1 MSRKPLKR
9 KTKSARRAKPA
20 AKPSRSS
27 KAAALGARKAKAAQR
42 AKPSGKP
49 SSKASARRST
59 RPSTRPSTKPPRTQ
73 KSNDLAALAAVGIGM
88 LDLPVEP
95 AWHEA
100 IVFNLQ
106 LLFKHAAFVDAFALA
121 DETEPGPVFRA

>member
-9 KTKSARRAKPA
+9 KTKSARRAKP
-20 AKPSRSS
+20 SRSR
-27 KAAALGARKAKAAQR
+27 KPAAVAARKAKSAQR
-42 AKPSGKP
+42 AKPSAKP
-49 SSKASARRST
+49 SSKSSA
-59 RPSTRPSTKPPRTQ
+59 RPSTKPPRSQ
-73 KSNDLAALAAVGIGM
+73 KSNDLTALAAVGIGM

-95 AWHEA
+95 AWHAA

-106 LLFKHAAFVDAFALA
+106 LLFKHATFVDAFALA

>member
-9 KTKSARRAKPA
+9 KTKSVRRAKPT
-20 AKPSRSS
+20 AKPSRSR
-27 KAAALGARKAKAAQR
+27 KPAALHARKAKRAPQ
-42 AKPSGKP
+42 AKPSAKPLPKSSAKP
-49 SSKASARRST
+49 SRS
-59 RPSTRPSTKPPRTQ
+59 Q
-73 KSNDLAALAAVGIGM
+73 KSNDLTALAAVGIKM

-95 AWHEA
+95 AWHAA

-106 LLFKHAAFVDAFALA
+106 LVFKHATFVDAFALA

>member
-1 MSRKPLKR
+1 MSRKPLQR
-9 KTKSARRAKPA
+9 KTKSARRTKPA
-20 AKPSRSS
+20 AKPSRSR
-27 KAAALGARKAKAAQR
+27 KASAVGARKTKAAQR
-42 AKPSGKP
+42 AKPPGKP
-49 SSKASARRST
+49 SSKASA
-59 RPSTRPSTKPPRTQ
+59 RPSTRPSTKPPRSQ
-73 KSNDLAALAAVGIGM
+73 KSNDLTALAAVGIGM

-95 AWHEA
+95 AWHET

>member
-20 AKPSRSS
+20 AKLSRSR
-27 KAAALGARKAKAAQR
+27 KPAALGARKTKPAQR
-42 AKPSGKP
+42 AKPSAKSAAKP
-49 SSKASARRST
+49 SPKSSAK
-59 RPSTRPSTKPPRTQ
+59 PLTKPSRSQ
-73 KSNDLAALAAVGIGM
+73 KSDDLTALAAVGIKM
-88 LDLPVEP
+88 LELPVEP
-95 AWHEA
+95 AWHTA

-106 LLFKHAAFVDAFALA
+106 LLFKHATFVDAFALA

>member
-20 AKPSRSS
+20 AKPSRSG
-27 KAAALGARKAKAAQR
+27 KAAALGARKAKAAPR
-42 AKPSGKP
+42 AKQSAKP
-49 SSKASARRST
+49 SSKASAK
-59 RPSTRPSTKPPRTQ
+59 PPTRPSTKPPRSQ
-73 KSNDLAALAAVGIGM
+73 KSNDLTALAAVGIGM

>member
-9 KTKSARRAKPA
+9 KTKSARRAKPP
-20 AKPSRSS
+20 AKSARSR
-27 KAAALGARKAKAAQR
+27 KPAALGARKAKPAQR
-42 AKPSGKP
+42 TKPPAK
-49 SSKASARRST
+49 
-59 RPSTRPSTKPPRTQ
+59 PSTKPSRSQ
-73 KSNDLAALAAVGIGM
+73 KSNDLTVLAAAGIKM

-95 AWHEA
+95 AWHAA

>member
-1 MSRKPLKR
+1 MP
-9 KTKSARRAKPA
+9 
-20 AKPSRSS
+20 
-27 KAAALGARKAKAAQR
+27 
-42 AKPSGKP
+42 
-49 SSKASARRST
+49 
-59 RPSTRPSTKPPRTQ
+59 
-73 KSNDLAALAAVGIGM
+73 NDLSALAAVGIRM

-95 AWHEA
+95 AWHAA

>member
-9 KTKSARRAKPA
+9 KTKSARRAKPL
-20 AKPSRSS
+20 AKSARSR
-27 KAAALGARKAKAAQR
+27 KPAALGARKAKPAQR
-42 AKPSGKP
+42 TKPPAK
-49 SSKASARRST
+49 
-59 RPSTRPSTKPPRTQ
+59 PSTKPSRSQ
-73 KSNDLAALAAVGIGM
+73 KPTDLTVLAAAGIKM

-95 AWHEA
+95 AWHAA
-100 IVFNLQ
+100 ITFNLQ

>member
-9 KTKSARRAKPA
+9 KTKSARSAKPA
-20 AKPSRSS
+20 VKASRRRKP
-27 KAAALGARKAKAAQR
+27 ATVGARKAKAAQP
-42 AKPSGKP
+42 AKPSAKP
-49 SSKASARRST
+49 LTKTSPKS
-59 RPSTRPSTKPPRTQ
+59 STKPSRDQ
-73 KSNDLAALAAVGIGM
+73 KSNDLTALAAAGIKM

-95 AWHEA
+95 AWHTA

>member
-9 KTKSARRAKPA
+9 KTKSVRRAKPPA
-20 AKPSRSS
+20 KSARSRKPAALRARKAKPAQRTKPPAKPSKKPSAKPSRRQ
-27 KAAALGARKAKAAQR
+27 KPNDLTVLAAA
-42 AKPSGKP
+42 
-49 SSKASARRST
+49 
-59 RPSTRPSTKPPRTQ
+59 
-73 KSNDLAALAAVGIGM
+73 GIKM

-95 AWHEA
+95 AWHAA

>member
-1 MSRKPLKR
+1 MSRKPLKHKAKSARRTKPPAKSARSR
-9 KTKSARRAKPA
+9 KPTALHARKAKSARRAKSA
-20 AKPSRSS
+20 ASLLTKPS
-27 KAAALGARKAKAAQR
+27 KK
-42 AKPSGKP
+42 
-49 SSKASARRST
+49 
-59 RPSTRPSTKPPRTQ
+59 PSTKPLRGQ
-73 KSNDLAALAAVGIGM
+73 KPNDLSALAAVGIRM

-95 AWHEA
+95 AWHAA

>member
-9 KTKSARRAKPA
+9 KTKSVRRAKPA
-20 AKPSRSS
+20 VKPARSR
-27 KAAALGARKAKAAQR
+27 KPAALDARKAKSAQR
-42 AKPSGKP
+42 AKPSAK
-49 SSKASARRST
+49 
-59 RPSTRPSTKPPRTQ
+59 PSTKSATKPARGQP
-73 KSNDLAALAAVGIGM
+73 NDPTALAAAGIRI

-95 AWHEA
+95 AWHTA

>member
-1 MSRKPLKR
+1 MSRKPLKQ
-9 KTKSARRAKPA
+9 KTKSARRAKPP
-20 AKPSRSS
+20 AKSARSR
-27 KAAALGARKAKAAQR
+27 KPAALRARKANPAQR
-42 AKPSGKP
+42 AKPPAKP
-49 SSKASARRST
+49 SK
-59 RPSTRPSTKPPRTQ
+59 KPPRSR
-73 KSNDLAALAAVGIGM
+73 KPNDLTVLAAAGIKL

-95 AWHEA
+95 AWHAA

>member
-9 KTKSARRAKPA
+9 KTKSVRRAKPTVKPSRSRKPA
-20 AKPSRSS
+20 ALHARKAKPAPRAKPSAKPSPKSSAKPSRS
-27 KAAALGARKAKAAQR
+27 
-42 AKPSGKP
+42 
-49 SSKASARRST
+49 
-59 RPSTRPSTKPPRTQ
+59 Q
-73 KSNDLAALAAVGIGM
+73 KSNDLTALAAVGIKM

-95 AWHEA
+95 AWHA
-100 IVFNLQ
+100 VIIFNLQ